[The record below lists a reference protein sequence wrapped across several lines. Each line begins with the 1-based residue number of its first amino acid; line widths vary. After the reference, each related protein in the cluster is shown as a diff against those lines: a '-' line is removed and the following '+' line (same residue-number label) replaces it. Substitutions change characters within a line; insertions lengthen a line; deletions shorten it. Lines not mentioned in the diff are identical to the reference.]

1 MNQKIK
7 DIENSLCTL
16 YIEGKMSNL
25 IEKYSYS
32 DKIKQYL
39 NNLKL
44 DIIENIDVFV
54 EFENLDKEFVENFI
68 NRYEVNVMVNNSI
81 EGAPVVIEET
91 PEYQKLIGL
100 VEYENK
106 SGNLVTDF
114 TMIQPGSLHLANGG
128 YLVLDARKLLESYFG
143 YEALKRCLLLNKI
156 IIENLKNQ
164 LDIIPIVN
172 LKPEPIPI
180 KTKVILIGTPEI
192 YYILYNYDEEFRK
205 LFKIKADFDY
215 EFEDNNENMITF
227 VKLIKYIVQEKNLK
241 DITFDG
247 IQEISAYAKRKAE
260 SKKYLT
266 TNISSIIEILEQ
278 ANQIAKD
285 NKNRYIDKNDIKL
298 AIENKNKRNSLIKD
312 KILSLYRQN
321 KYIVDVTG
329 FKIGQINALSVVD
342 YGDFEFGRVNKVTV
356 NTFCGNGNIINIDR
370 EVGLSGNIFNKA
382 ILILTG
388 YIGEKFAQTG
398 NLSFNASICF
408 EQMYGEIDGDS
419 ATLAETV
426 ALLSSLAEVPINQGI
441 AITGSVNQKGE
452 VQAVGGVNTKIKGY
466 FDICKIFGLD
476 GSQGVIIPES
486 NVDDLVLDDEIITA
500 VKEGNFNIY
509 TVNSVEDCFDIL
521 LPASIKKGRKTNN
534 FDYVEEKILK
544 RLNKFKDNKEKQ
556 KKE

>member
-1 MNQKIK
+1 
-7 DIENSLCTL
+7 
-16 YIEGKMSNL
+16 MSNL